1 MSETILDMLIDKKYE
16 TIVDQLFDK
25 KGNRKMPIKNELVD
39 VLEKRG
45 DEIVDMYED
54 FNNRQ
59 SNESLH
65 EMKKH
70 FPELSDYREKPLEI
84 KEFEPEVT
92 KIVCTSM
99 YMEEKMPEYYEQLER
114 KISELRDYLET
125 GNSEAGRQ
133 IYMNLIRGRRMS
145 DKKSREW
152 LLEAT
157 EHMDQELTDY
167 EEEAE
172 AYEGRDVG
180 RFGLITNDAVKCL
193 NDYEGRTF
201 PFVRSIIKNVN
212 EGDKVLEVGAG
223 TGVLSISSAIAGAE
237 SVIGIELNP
246 ITVVLTDI
254 ITEDLYVKGLLA
266 RRESVN
272 IVWSDALKFGV
283 VEYDQYADHT
293 FDTLISENIYTGMF
307 YELQMQMIA
316 RVMEN
321 GLVESGREIINGFT
335 HRTTSANVIPEA
347 MASAAELVDLGDYE
361 SDLASEVL
369 IDIEA
374 NGHGVKKQLC
384 DPQPYDIL
392 EYSVEEPSNIMA
404 KMRCKMK
411 SSGSVDAINIYSI
424 VRLSEG
430 DYIMRNENE
439 FLNNDHIVHLNNSI
453 DVEEGDEVLM
463 TIAYNEADSIKDG
476 IFEVR
481 KIDPNGHIAKEP
493 DARLNIDQRQHEV
506 NKLRY
511 KDRNSIK
518 QELELSK
525 IGDMEKLRCSSYYHD
540 YEHTWRTNLRF

>member
-1 MSETILDMLIDKKYE
+1 MKDTMLNMLINKRYE
-16 TIVDQLFDK
+16 EIVDQLFKK
-25 KGNRKMPIKNELVD
+25 KGNRKMPIKDELVD

-45 DEIVDMYED
+45 DEIVDMYEN

-59 SNESLH
+59 SNESLLD
-65 EMKKH
+65 MKKH
-70 FPELSDYREKPLEI
+70 FPELSDYREDPIEI
-84 KEFEPEVT
+84 NEFEPQLT

-99 YMEEKMPEYYEQLER
+99 YMREKMPEYYEQLER
-114 KISELRDYLET
+114 KIDALRDYLET
-125 GNSEAGRQ
+125 SDSEEGRQ
-133 IYMNLIRGRRMS
+133 IFMDLVRGRRMS
-145 DKKSREW
+145 DERSRDW

-157 EHMDQELTDY
+157 EQMDEELTDY

-172 AYEGRDVG
+172 AYEDRDVS
-180 RFGLITNDAVKCL
+180 RFGLTTNDAVKCL

-212 EGDKVLEVGAG
+212 EGDKILEAGAG

-254 ITEDLYVKGLLA
+254 IIEDMYVKGLLP

-272 IVWSDALKFGV
+272 IVWSDALNFGV
-283 VEYDQYADHT
+283 VEYDQYSDHT
-293 FDTLISENIYTGMF
+293 FDALISENIYTGMF
-307 YELQMQMIA
+307 YELQMQMIS

-321 GLVESGREIINGFT
+321 GLVRSDREIINGFT

-347 MASAAELVDLGDYE
+347 MSSAAELVDLGEYK

-374 NGHGVKKQLC
+374 NGYGVKKQLC
-384 DPQPYDIL
+384 DPQPYDTL

-404 KMRCKMK
+404 KMRCQMK

-424 VRLSEG
+424 VRLSDG

-439 FLNNDHIVHLNNSI
+439 FLNNDHIIHLNKSI
-453 DVEEGDEVLM
+453 DVEEGDEILL

-481 KIDPNGHIAKEP
+481 KIGKDGHISEEP
-493 DARLNIDQRQHEV
+493 DTRLNIDQRQHEI

-518 QELELSK
+518 QDLELNK
-525 IGDMEKLRCSSYYHD
+525 IGDMEKLRCSSYYHG

>member
-1 MSETILDMLIDKKYE
+1 MGDMLELLIDKQYE
-16 TIVDQLFDK
+16 RIVDELFDK
-25 KGNRKMPIKNELVD
+25 KGNRKLPVKDELVS

-45 DEIVDMYED
+45 DEIVGMYEN

-59 SNESLH
+59 SDETLR

-70 FPELSDYREKPLEI
+70 FPELSDYRKEPLRIE
-84 KEFEPEVT
+84 EFEPELT

-99 YMEEKMPEYYEQLER
+99 YMEEKMPEYYDQLR
-114 KISELRDYLET
+114 NKISELKDYLEN
-125 GNSEAGRQ
+125 GKSEEGRQ
-133 IYMNLIRGRRMS
+133 IYMNLVRGRRMS
-145 DKKSREW
+145 DEKSRDW
-152 LLEAT
+152 LMEAT
-157 EHMDQELTDY
+157 GKMDKELKDY
-167 EEEAE
+167 DEEAE
-172 AYEGRDVG
+172 AYEDRDVG
-180 RFGLITNDAVKCL
+180 KFGLITNDAVKCL

-201 PFVRSIIKNVN
+201 PFVRSIVKNVEN
-212 EGDKVLEVGAG
+212 DDKVLEVGAG

-254 ITEDLYVKGLLA
+254 ITEDLYVKGLLP
-266 RRESVN
+266 RKESVN

-283 VEYDQYADHT
+283 VEYDQYKDHT
-293 FDTLISENIYTGMF
+293 FDALISENIYTGMF
-307 YELQMQMIA
+307 YELQMQMIS

-321 GLVESGREIINGFT
+321 GLVNSEKDIINGFT
-335 HRTTSANVIPEA
+335 HRTTSASVIPEA
-347 MASAAELVDLGDYE
+347 MASAAELVDLGDYS

-369 IDIEA
+369 IDIEDK
-374 NGHGVKKQLC
+374 GHGVKKQMS

-404 KMRCKMK
+404 KMRCEMK

-424 VRLSEG
+424 VRLSSG

-439 FLNNDHIVHLNNSI
+439 FLNNDHIIHLNQSV
-453 DVEEGDEVLM
+453 DVEEGDELLM

-481 KIDPNGHIAKEP
+481 KIQSDGHIPKEP

-518 QELELSK
+518 QDLHLSK